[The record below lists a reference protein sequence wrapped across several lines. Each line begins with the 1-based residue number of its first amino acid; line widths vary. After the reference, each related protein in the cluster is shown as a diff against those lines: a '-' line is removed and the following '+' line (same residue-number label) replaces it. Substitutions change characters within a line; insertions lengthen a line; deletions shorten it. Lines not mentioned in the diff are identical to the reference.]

1 MPFTFKL
8 AKRPARTRRRG
19 LLASAGALAAY
30 TRFIVP
36 AQRAQV
42 VLLVVSLLT
51 SALNPSQTQQFLAYG
66 RTQVGDSVRVGVS
79 RSRSG
84 GTISS
89 TGLYTAGP
97 TPSAYQVTATQSG
110 GSLASSASVTIVTVP
125 VASVTVSPG
134 AARVLVGQTVQL
146 AATPKDVNGN
156 SLSGRVVIW
165 ASGNASVAT
174 VSGSG
179 LVSSV
184 AVGLAIIA
192 AMSEGQSGT
201 AVVRVTNVPA
211 ASVAVSPASASVPV
225 RQTLP
230 LTATPR
236 DANRNPLSGRVVTWA
251 TSNTAV
257 TTVTGLVNGVAVG
270 LWTLTASSESHNGS
284 APVTVTAPPVG
295 GTVLFQETFENAAF
309 AARGWYDN
317 PRMTT
322 DATQHGS
329 NIDQSRIGVDL
340 TAVTENRAAA
350 GCNGNTD
357 GYPTDCYLGGPG
369 QYWNG
374 KTWKAA
380 QPAFLP
386 APGPG
391 YKGDWHFVEAYF
403 QLNSIQ
409 NGIGVPDGIV
419 RHWVDGQ
426 LVIEH
431 TNVLFRTGAHPTMMF
446 NQLLIGPYI
455 GSGSPVDQFMWV
467 DNLTVATGRMASAS
481 VAAVAVGPA
490 SAGVL
495 LGATQQFT
503 ATVLDGAGSLL
514 TGQTIAWAASNPA
527 VATVNGTGLV
537 TALASGTT
545 TVTATTGGVTGTATL
560 TVTVPVSTKPGTVT
574 DLSVA
579 GVTTS
584 GVTLAFTEVDDGT
597 GQPASYDIR
606 SAPGT
611 LAWGSAASVTSGTC
625 ASPLAGSA
633 IGAKRSCTVLG
644 LTASTGYQF
653 QLVARSEERRVGE
666 ECRSRWAP
674 YH

>member
-1 MPFTFKL
+1 MTFKHKLSKRL
-8 AKRPARTRRRG
+8 ALMRDAALVLPAAAIFACAPGDRTLGLNQPNFASTTSQPGTVTDLSVTAMTDTSVTLAFTEVSDGTGQPASYDIRYAVGPLSWGSAASVGRG
-19 LLASAGALAAY
+19 TCATPVAGCAIGAQSICAILGLAAG
-30 TRFIVP
+30 TGCQF
-36 AQRAQV
+36 Q
-42 VLLVVSLLT
+42 LVAFRGTLDVNAVFGGLSNV
-51 SALNPSQTQQFLAYG
+51 A
-66 RTQVGDSVRVGVS
+66 
-79 RSRSG
+79 SG
-84 GTISS
+84 ITVI
-89 TGLYTAGP
+89 A
-97 TPSAYQVTATQSG
+97 QSG
-110 GSLASSASVTIVTVP
+110 G
-125 VASVTVSPG
+125 
-134 AARVLVGQTVQL
+134 
-146 AATPKDVNGN
+146 
-156 SLSGRVVIW
+156 
-165 ASGNASVAT
+165 
-174 VSGSG
+174 
-179 LVSSV
+179 
-184 AVGLAIIA
+184 
-192 AMSEGQSGT
+192 GT
-201 AVVRVTNVPA
+201 A
-211 ASVAVSPASASVPV
+211 
-225 RQTLP
+225 L
-230 LTATPR
+230 L
-236 DANRNPLSGRVVTWA
+236 
-251 TSNTAV
+251 
-257 TTVTGLVNGVAVG
+257 
-270 LWTLTASSESHNGS
+270 
-284 APVTVTAPPVG
+284 
-295 GTVLFQETFENAAF
+295 QETFEDNAF
-309 AARGWYDN
+309 ASRSWYDN
-317 PRMTT
+317 PSMATT
-322 DATQHGS
+322 DTVHIAGSTHSLEIHFTAGATAPTWGGGARRLFPPTQSVYLSYWVKYSTNWVGSGQPYHPHEFYFLTNEDAAYAGPAFTHLTTYVEHNYQNGGIPVLTMQDGS

-340 TAVTENRAAA
+340 TAVTDNRAAA

-357 GYPTDCYLGGPG
+357 GYPTDCYLGSPG

-644 LTASTGYQF
+644 LTASTGYYF
-653 QLVARSEERRVGE
+653 QLVAFRGTLNVNAVFGGLSNQASEIGRA
-666 ECRSRWAP
+666 SW
-674 YH
+674 